1 VLPTYT
7 AEELARR
14 VQDELGAE
22 VTPRTLYYYR
32 SIGLLSPLVM
42 DGNQPRF
49 SERHFL
55 ELAAILALKRAPD
68 NPTLS
73 DIAGMLSGL
82 SDDGLR
88 RVAAAIGPTSREL
101 VAEQGPAP
109 GPMAVSV
116 AESLQPYSPAPHGR
130 GSPPGRPR
138 EGAAGPSARKTSS
151 GVTMTLA
158 PGVTLHLGPEA
169 PRDLVARLVELS
181 LDYTGERSGRPERPG
196 APGPRRRAPDRS
208 TGEGPCQNNTT
219 EGTTP

>member
-1 VLPTYT
+1 LPTYT
-7 AEELARR
+7 AEELAQRAR
-14 VQDELGAE
+14 DELGADI
-22 VTPRTLYYYR
+22 TPRTLYYYR

-42 DGNQPRF
+42 DRSQPRF

-55 ELAAILALKRAPD
+55 EVAAVLALKRAPD

-88 RVAAAIGPTSREL
+88 RVAAA
-101 VAEQGPAP
+101 
-109 GPMAVSV
+109 
-116 AESLQPYSPAPHGR
+116 YSPAPHGR